1 MLAGDLSVALSTQQ
15 SRAGIGTFFKS
26 CWNGELTSL
35 YWMSDCTISFEKG
48 KERGKG
54 KGKGID
60 IQPLTLCSVM
70 PL

>member
-1 MLAGDLSVALSTQQ
+1 
-15 SRAGIGTFFKS
+15 
-26 CWNGELTSL
+26 
-35 YWMSDCTISFEKG
+35 MSDCTISFEKG